1 MSDGDTVVVVCSF
14 GMEVIDAALPKIL
27 SADDTGETVSDL

>member
-1 MSDGDTVVVVCSF
+1 MSECGTAVVVCSF
-14 GMEVIDAALPKIL
+14 MMEVIDAALPKIL